1 MKRVRLQVSDDHYAY
16 AERKTVEGRYQSVND
31 FLGALIGWA
40 VRRWQDEDDPDWTSP
55 EQRQFHSVVEHY
67 QHRERLLKELLTE
80 AIERN
85 LVAKDANYAAT
96 RFLEDE
102 RDDALAALRRARTGK
117 CGNPE
122 DSIPF

>member
-1 MKRVRLQVSDDHYAY
+1 M
-16 AERKTVEGRYQSVND
+16 EGRYQSVND